1 MIKNNK
7 SRRNFLKT
15 AAAATAGFTIVP
27 GFTVSGLGYKAPS
40 DKLNI
45 VGIGVGGKGHP
56 NLVGMNTE
64 NIIGLCDVDWK
75 YSQKCFNE
83 FPKAKKYYDW
93 RKMFD
98 EMGNSIDGVMVANGF
113 GMAKLAK

>member
-1 MIKNNK
+1 MKTTNH
-7 SRRNFLKT
+7 SRRDFVKKSAYLS
-15 AAAATAGFTIVP
+15 AGITVVP
-27 GFTVSGLGYKAPS
+27 SFTVSGLGHKAPS

-75 YSQKCFNE
+75 YAQACFNE
-83 FPKAKKYYDW
+83 SPKAKPYMDW

-98 EMGNSIDGVMVANGF
+98 ELGNSIDGVMVQPQTIPTP
-113 GMAKLAK
+113 